1 MITGLGSVTALGE
14 GVAALWQGAL
24 EGRSGVEPIHFP
36 GLNGVWRPIGAAVKD
51 FSPEKYIT
59 QRKALKVMARD
70 IQLAVAAARL
80 AFDDAEMKST
90 AYLRDRF
97 GVIIGSGVLNHEL
110 EELSYSVQNSLG
122 ADGKLDIKRFGEE
135 GLSALFPLWLLKY
148 LPNMPA
154 CHVSILFDLQGP
166 NNTLT
171 TGPSAGLQAVGEAF
185 RIIQRGAADLM
196 LAGGGESK
204 LNPVGL
210 SQYRVQGVLADEG
223 IADPKKACQP
233 FSQNASGIVV
243 GEGAAFLILEE
254 FEHAKH
260 RGAKIY
266 AEIVGFGS
274 SSPKGR
280 AVAMRAALNEAELD
294 ASKIGLLQAC
304 GLGYAQEDKL
314 EIEAMN
320 DIFGAAGKNLTV
332 SYSKPLVGFTGF
344 SAGAIDLVLSALAL
358 KNQTVAAAVNFDKPQ
373 SGFDFKV
380 TQGKPEGKHFN
391 YAMTNTF
398 GLNGQSASMILK
410 RVGEKA
416 S

>member
-1 MITGLGSVTALGE
+1 
-14 GVAALWQGAL
+14 
-24 EGRSGVEPIHFP
+24 

-80 AFDDAEMKST
+80 AFDDAQMKSN

-110 EELSYSVQNSLG
+110 EELSYSVQSSLG
-122 ADGKLDIKRFGEE
+122 EDGKLDIKRFGED
-135 GLSALFPLWLLKY
+135 GLPALFPLWLLKY

-210 SQYRVQGVLADEG
+210 SQYRVQGVLANEG
-223 IADPKKACQP
+223 ITDPKKACQP

-280 AVAMRAALNEAELD
+280 SVAMRAALNEAGIE

-304 GLGYAQEDKL
+304 GLSYPKEDVL

-320 DIFGAAGKNLTV
+320 DIFTGACKDLTV
-332 SYSKPLVGFTGF
+332 SCSKPLIGFTGF

-358 KNQTVAAAVNFDKPQ
+358 KNQTVPTSVNFERPQ
-373 SGFDFKV
+373 SGFGFKV
-380 TQGKPEGKHFN
+380 AQGQSEEKHID

-410 RVGEKA
+410 HTGERV